1 MYQADKRD
9 EARAPL
15 CFHGWG
21 WSSESSRG
29 TRRVIGP
36 PAPTVLQ
43 KFRAFLQ
50 PAGRP
55 TVSQTQWH
63 LVWCCA
69 GCGRSPNT
77 SPPYNTGSLLWLF
90 QVKLT
95 GVIFSFALTS
105 LCCFLSVHT
114 TVLYAIFCACVHRD
128 PKFSYKSIHMH
139 AIDRQNS
146 QPPPGYWMNKLFP
159 ITHTTTYANVFTSKS
174 DQLLWHPHVTR
185 QSLGIS
191 HSPVET
197 KCILKLSNIV
207 IWSLVVCIF
216 SVLHQSHD
224 FLNLSALP
232 SEALNCTCGLVFP
245 CIL

>member
-15 CFHGWG
+15 CCHGWG

-29 TRRVIGP
+29 TRRVIRP

-69 GCGRSPNT
+69 GCGKSPNT
-77 SPPYNTGSLLWLF
+77 SPPYNIGSLLWLF

-95 GVIFSFALTS
+95 GVIFCFAFIFTLLFSLCTRQYCMQSFAPVSTEIQNLHTRAFICMPLTIKIVS
-105 LCCFLSVHT
+105 HLQASEWISCFL
-114 TVLYAIFCACVHRD
+114 
-128 PKFSYKSIHMH
+128 
-139 AIDRQNS
+139 
-146 QPPPGYWMNKLFP
+146 
-159 ITHTTTYANVFTSKS
+159 
-174 DQLLWHPHVTR
+174 
-185 QSLGIS
+185 
-191 HSPVET
+191 
-197 KCILKLSNIV
+197 
-207 IWSLVVCIF
+207 
-216 SVLHQSHD
+216 
-224 FLNLSALP
+224 
-232 SEALNCTCGLVFP
+232 
-245 CIL
+245 